1 MSAALAVAAREMA
14 SNALGERSAVDYLV
28 SPFSEGD
35 GE

>member
-1 MSAALAVAAREMA
+1 MA

-28 SPFSEGD
+28 SPFDGGD